1 MAVQDEIGI
10 HESSINQNPNGTIL
24 VIFCPGPT
32 FVKEICRSASTF
44 RILKPYPSKYI
55 ALDLSQLISH

>member
-24 VIFCPGPT
+24 VIFCAGPT
-32 FVKEICRSASTF
+32 FVKEICRSASTYF
-44 RILKPYPSKYI
+44 PYFK
-55 ALDLSQLISH
+55 AISVQIYWT